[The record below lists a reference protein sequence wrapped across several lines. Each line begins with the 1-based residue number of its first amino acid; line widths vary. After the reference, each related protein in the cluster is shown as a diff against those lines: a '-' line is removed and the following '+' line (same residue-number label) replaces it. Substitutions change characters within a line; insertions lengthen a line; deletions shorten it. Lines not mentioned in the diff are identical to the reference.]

1 MAATRMLAQVLH
13 DEAQPLGV
21 RVHLVSIDAPVRSDE
36 PGPHECPE
44 WPTASDIARRAVLL
58 LDHTPSAEP
67 AGAVITCGRGVARSV
82 ARFTAQTFR
91 SVPAFIESLKTA
103 TPK

>member
-1 MAATRMLAQVLH
+1 
-13 DEAQPLGV
+13 V

-36 PGPHECPE
+36 PGAHECPE
-44 WPTASDIARRAVLL
+44 WPTARDIARRAVLL
-58 LDHTPSAEP
+58 LDPTTSAEP